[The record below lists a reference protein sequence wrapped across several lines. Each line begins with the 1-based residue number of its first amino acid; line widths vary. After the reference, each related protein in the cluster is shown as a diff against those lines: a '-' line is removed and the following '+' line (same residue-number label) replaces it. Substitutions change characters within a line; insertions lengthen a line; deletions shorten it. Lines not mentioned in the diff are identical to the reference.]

1 MSGGGPGRGRSLGH
15 PVPGVPSPWGLEWL
29 MGEGVGAATS
39 PTSPGPGD
47 QGWREGARGP
57 GHLGTVFNRRGSLL
71 WVFE

>member
-1 MSGGGPGRGRSLGH
+1 MQPWAPSPGGSLALGVRVVDGGGGGSCHQANLG
-15 PVPGVPSPWGLEWL
+15 PS
-29 MGEGVGAATS
+29 
-39 PTSPGPGD
+39 SPGPGD